1 MDLVGVL
8 PVVAGVVLT
17 VVVVDGTL
25 VVVVVGAGV
34 VVDADVVF
42 VEDIFDVVEGVSV
55 GLVGFTVVVLYLS
68 ISC

>member
-1 MDLVGVL
+1 MNLVGVL

-17 VVVVDGTL
+17 VVVVDGT
-25 VVVVVGAGV
+25 VVAVVLGAGV
-34 VVDADVVF
+34 VVDADVVL

>member
-1 MDLVGVL
+1 MDLIGVL
-8 PVVAGVVLT
+8 PVVVRVVLT
-17 VVVVDGTL
+17 VVVVGGT
-25 VVVVVGAGV
+25 VVVVVGTVVVVGAG
-34 VVDADVVF
+34 VF

>member
-17 VVVVDGTL
+17 VVVVGGTV
-25 VVVVVGAGV
+25 VVVVVG
-34 VVDADVVF
+34 ADVVF
-42 VEDIFDVVEGVSV
+42 VEDILVVVDGVFV

>member
-1 MDLVGVL
+1 MELGGVL

-17 VVVVDGTL
+17 VVVVDGTV

-34 VVDADVVF
+34 VVDVDVVF
-42 VEDIFDVVEGVSV
+42 VEYIFDVGEGVSV